1 MYSKAK
7 ERGDRGG
14 RNNYNYEHREPKRE
28 VYVTDEF
35 QRGPDENTSESGG
48 DSDYLDG
55 KGLKIKKFY

>member
-7 ERGDRGG
+7 ERGG
-14 RNNYNYEHREPKRE
+14 RNNYKDEHREPKRE

-35 QRGPDENTSESGG
+35 QRGPEDNSSESGG

-55 KGLKIKKFY
+55 KVLKN